1 MLYFS
6 KRHSLS
12 HKMRYMEELTGA
24 YIEDHNAQAKRL
36 QREQE
41 IAQLRNK
48 AVSPT
53 RFTLARDYKQSLL
66 EI

>member
-1 MLYFS
+1 
-6 KRHSLS
+6 
-12 HKMRYMEELTGA
+12 MRYMEELTGA